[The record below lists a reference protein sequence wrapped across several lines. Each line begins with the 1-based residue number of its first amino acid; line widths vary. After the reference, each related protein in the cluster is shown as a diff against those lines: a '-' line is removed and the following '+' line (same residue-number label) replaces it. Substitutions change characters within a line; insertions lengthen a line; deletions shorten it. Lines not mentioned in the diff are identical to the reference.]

1 MKFLVVRFSSLGDCI
16 LLCPLLAHLKSTG
29 AEEVV
34 VLTKR
39 AYADVFACATGADRV
54 VALDASSG
62 PGALWRVAGSF
73 GDGDYTVID
82 AHASWRSRLVGWRTG
97 RVDARIAKHTR
108 ERLRLIVF
116 KHAAALP
123 SMLERYAR
131 LCGPLELPVPT
142 LTPGGLQIPPASE
155 QAARDAM
162 GEAPFIAVAPGS
174 RWPAKRWNGF
184 ARLCEMLAADHRILL
199 VGDDADRAYT
209 APIADALGDRCL
221 DLAGKL
227 RIMDVAAHIA
237 CARAFVGNDSG
248 LMHLA
253 EAVGVPVVALF
264 GPTVDSFGYYPS
276 LPLSRTVERRLA
288 CRPCSRNGSIP
299 CPRGTG
305 ECLGA
310 ISADVVAQTVTTLF
324 DLQAERRVV
333 LD

>member
-16 LLCPLLAHLKSTG
+16 LLCPLLEHLKSIG

-54 VALDASSG
+54 VALDSSAG
-62 PGALWRVAGSF
+62 PGALWRLAESF
-73 GDGDYTVID
+73 RGGDYSVID
-82 AHASWRSRLVGWRTG
+82 AHASWRSRLVGWRAG
-97 RVDARIAKHTR
+97 RVDTRIAKHTR

-116 KHAAALP
+116 KHAVALP

-131 LCGPLELPVPT
+131 LCEPLGLPLPV
-142 LTPGGLQIPPASE
+142 LAPGGLRIPPASQ

-162 GEAPFIAVAPGS
+162 GEAPFVAVAPGS

-184 ARLCEMLAADHRILL
+184 THLCEMLPADHRILL
-199 VGDDADRAYT
+199 VGDDADRAHT

-221 DLAGKL
+221 DLAGRF

-237 CARAFVGNDSG
+237 RARVFVGNDSG

-276 LPLSRTVERRLA
+276 LPLSRTVERQLA

-305 ECLGA
+305 ECLTT

-324 DLQAERRVV
+324 DSQAERRVV